1 MEILNNPLFKEEGD
15 KKKRGKSSILRLD
28 LRVKAGISKGIRQWP
43 IKIQ

>member
-15 KKKRGKSSILRLD
+15 KKRGKSSIWRLD